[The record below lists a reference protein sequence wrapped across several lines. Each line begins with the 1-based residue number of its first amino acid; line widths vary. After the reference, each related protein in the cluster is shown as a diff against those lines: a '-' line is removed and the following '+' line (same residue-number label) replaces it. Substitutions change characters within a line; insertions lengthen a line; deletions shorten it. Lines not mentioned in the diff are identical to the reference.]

1 MKAISLL
8 SAATLA
14 FAGLALAPEA
24 DAQVIKIDGSSTVF
38 PITEAVAEE
47 FQIQKRGKVRV
58 TVGISGTGGG
68 FKKFCR
74 GETDIQDASRPILA
88 AEMEAC
94 RAAGI
99 KYYELPIAYDALTV
113 VVNPQNNWITQLTI
127 PELKKIWEPA
137 SQGKVTR
144 WNQINPKWPNET
156 LALFGPGSDS
166 GTFDYFT
173 EAVVGK
179 AKSSRGDYTGSED
192 DNVLVQGVA
201 SNKNAL
207 GYFGYAYYQP
217 NASKLKAVPIVGKS
231 GKAVGPSL
239 DNVVNGSY
247 EPLSR
252 PIFIYVAE
260 KSAQRP
266 EVKEFVEYY
275 LAKSVPLIE
284 EVKYVPLPR
293 QGLRPGGKALP
304 RRQARHRL
312 RRRARSRPQGRGA
325 AGSRSQ
331 ALSRLPSMGHRT
343 SLCQHEEECGGGIV
357 RSRSRATRA
366 GIERGRALQEAMTE
380 QTAVISTGTPAGL
393 RFRKAR
399 DRVVEAFLLLAA
411 LVAVFTTIAIV
422 IVLVVGVAAILQG
435 RAAQGL
441 PDRHDVDSALRRA
454 AVRRPAARRGNAGDD
469 AGRARC
475 RDPGGNDHRDLP
487 ERVRAVSPPRDDQ
500 AGARAARRRAD
511 RRLRL
516 LRADDRDAA
525 PAEAHSRAARDS
537 TCCRPAS

>member
-14 FAGLALAPEA
+14 FAGLALAPKA

-47 FQIQKRGKVRV
+47 FQIQKRGKIRV

-113 VVNPQNNWITQLTI
+113 VVNPQNNWITQLTV

-217 NASKLKAVPIVGKS
+217 NASRLKAVPIVGKS
-231 GKAVGPSL
+231 GKAVGP
-239 DNVVNGSY
+239 
-247 EPLSR
+247 
-252 PIFIYVAE
+252 VAR
-260 KSAQRP
+260 QRR
-266 EVKEFVEYY
+266 ERLLRAA
-275 LAKSVPLIE
+275 LAPDLHLCRREIGPAARGQGVRR
-284 EVKYVPLPR
+284 VLPR
-293 QGLRPGGKALP
+293 QERAADRGSEVRAAARQGLPAGGRALP
-304 RRQARHRL
+304 QWQARHRL

-331 ALSRLPSMGHRT
+331 ALSRLQCRGQRT
-343 SLCQHEEECGGGIV
+343 SLCQ
-357 RSRSRATRA
+357 T
-366 GIERGRALQEAMTE
+366 
-380 QTAVISTGTPAGL
+380 
-393 RFRKAR
+393 
-399 DRVVEAFLLLAA
+399 
-411 LVAVFTTIAIV
+411 
-422 IVLVVGVAAILQG
+422 
-435 RAAQGL
+435 
-441 PDRHDVDSALRRA
+441 
-454 AVRRPAARRGNAGDD
+454 
-469 AGRARC
+469 
-475 RDPGGNDHRDLP
+475 
-487 ERVRAVSPPRDDQ
+487 
-500 AGARAARRRAD
+500 
-511 RRLRL
+511 
-516 LRADDRDAA
+516 
-525 PAEAHSRAARDS
+525 
-537 TCCRPAS
+537 

>member
-1 MKAISLL
+1 MKSI
-8 SAATLA
+8 TLPCVA
-14 FAGLALAPEA
+14 ALAIAALSPLRAA
-24 DAQVIKIDGSSTVF
+24 DAQTIKIDGSSTVF

-113 VVNPQNNWITQLTI
+113 VVHPQNNWITQLTV
-127 PELKKIWEPA
+127 PELKKMWEPA
-137 SQGKVTR
+137 AQGKITR
-144 WNQINPKWPNET
+144 WNQINPKWPNEP

-179 AKSSRGDYTGSED
+179 AKSSRGDFTASED

-207 GYFGYAYYQP
+207 GYFGFAYYEP
-217 NASKLKAVPIVGKS
+217 NAGKLKAVPIVGS
-231 GKAVGPSL
+231 AGKAVGPSQA
-239 DNVVNGSY
+239 NVVNGSY

-275 LAKSVPLIE
+275 LTKSAPLIE
-284 EVKYVPLPR
+284 EVKYVPLPKQAYELAAKHFR
-293 QGLRPGGKALP
+293 DGKLGTGFGGVPEVGLKV
-304 RRQARHRL
+304 
-312 RRRARSRPQGRGA
+312 
-325 AGSRSQ
+325 
-331 ALSRLPSMGHRT
+331 
-343 SLCQHEEECGGGIV
+343 EE
-357 RSRSRATRA
+357 
-366 GIERGRALQEAMTE
+366 
-380 QTAVISTGTPAGL
+380 
-393 RFRKAR
+393 
-399 DRVVEAFLLLAA
+399 LLA
-411 LVAVFTTIAIV
+411 
-422 IVLVVGVAAILQG
+422 
-435 RAAQGL
+435 R
-441 PDRHDVDSALRRA
+441 
-454 AVRRPAARRGNAGDD
+454 
-469 AGRARC
+469 
-475 RDPGGNDHRDLP
+475 
-487 ERVRAVSPPRDDQ
+487 
-500 AGARAARRRAD
+500 
-511 RRLRL
+511 
-516 LRADDRDAA
+516 
-525 PAEAHSRAARDS
+525 EAKL
-537 TCCRPAS
+537 